1 MKVAPYI
8 RKTNYYETDQ
18 MGIIHHANYLHYF
31 EEARVDFVEKIGY
44 PYEKSC
50 KLGIEF
56 GLLSVN
62 CEYKKMVRF
71 GDVIEIHSSIS
82 QISGARMTVNYKILD
97 HNSGELMA
105 TGNSSHFYYD
115 IKNKKTINL
124 RKDVPDL
131 YALLKSYQEP
141 NLEEEG

>member
-1 MKVAPYI
+1 MKVEPYI

-18 MGIIHHANYLHYF
+18 MGIIHHANYIHYF

-50 KLGIEF
+50 NLGIDF

-71 GDVIEIHSSIS
+71 GDIIEIYPSIS
-82 QISGARMTVNYKILD
+82 QISGARMTVNYKIID
-97 HNSGELMA
+97 HKSRELKA
-105 TGNSSHFYYD
+105 TGSSSHFYYD
-115 IKNKKTINL
+115 TKNKKTINL
-124 RKDVPDL
+124 RKEVPDL
-131 YALLKSYQEP
+131 YNLLKSYQET
-141 NLEEEG
+141 NLEE